1 MAEPLYETDFYS
13 WTQQQADLIRQGRLG
28 ELDLD
33 NILEEIESMGRSEQ
47 RQLSHRLDVLLMHL
61 LKWKYQPDHRSSSWK
76 GSIEEQRFRIRKVI
90 KENPGLKPKIPE
102 VLQEAYEVAK
112 ISAYKE
118 TGLAK
123 EIFPEY
129 CPWEFTRA
137 MDDQFFPDA

>member
-1 MAEPLYETDFYS
+1 M
-13 WTQQQADLIRQGRLG
+13 
-28 ELDLD
+28 D